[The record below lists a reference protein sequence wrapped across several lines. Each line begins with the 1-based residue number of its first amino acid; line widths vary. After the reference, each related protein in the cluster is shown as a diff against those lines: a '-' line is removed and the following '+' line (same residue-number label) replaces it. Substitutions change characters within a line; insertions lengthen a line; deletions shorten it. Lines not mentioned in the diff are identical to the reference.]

1 MNCKQGDMAVVV
13 RSSAGNE
20 GKVVTCLEYVGHV
33 GLIEVDGVLHY
44 LPSSD
49 YWLVDR
55 VLNLSKY
62 DGFLFLDV
70 VSFIPDSFLMPISG
84 YEEPMVVREE
94 ESEPA

>member
-20 GKVVTCLEYVGHV
+20 GKVVTCVEYLGRI
-33 GLIEVDGVLHY
+33 GLVEINGEPHY
-44 LPSSD
+44 MASGD

-55 VLNLSKY
+55 VLNLSKG
-62 DGFLFLDV
+62 DGRLFLDHAPY
-70 VSFIPDSFLMPISG
+70 IPDSFLMPISG

-94 ESEPA
+94 ENEPA